1 MKDLIGQFATQ
12 YVTDLEGQLDHGYGQ
27 RSIQNPVLFL
37 FIGDKSME
45 ALQSVCEINERKW
58 QNSQGVLY
66 VHAYN
71 EETWEHPQ
79 VCNCRL
85 PKRESDR
92 QTMRAVM
99 YEQFTEDESLIMDI
113 NQLMKQVSIRV
124 AEMGKLFA
132 SFQQVNIAVVT
143 RSNDPAN
150 VLLPELTLLLKS
162 YLQEMFK
169 NVSADLYVLLQEKS
183 GGDGFGFSSA
193 LGVQFLEEVDQ
204 YQCNDYRF
212 RADLMVTEDGIKL
225 PVAHTHGPLF
235 SLAYLLSDKTEQGL
249 FLDGGL
255 AENDELI
262 SNLVLLNNKEA
273 ETTIIESSEG
283 YNKLQFIR
291 SITVDSGKAT
301 FSSAGLSK
309 VKRPTH
315 AIALTVLAAVF
326 DRYWERLQEGDSLPK
341 TKAREKLGLT
351 ANDLQRMV
359 SSVLPDDDILTEM
372 NGLMTSGVSY
382 SELSSMNLRE
392 AELAL
397 FDGNSQRFFESHF
410 VHQARKQLD
419 SLTGKQTLAPL
430 IVREIIEDER
440 YGLYAAYQLTSELAS
455 GANLLDE
462 LRTGIKETQRQLEQ
476 AKAELDDIYQQ
487 RADQQE
493 LRVGGFF
500 TRDKERVRTFVRH
513 LFAKV
518 YDKQAEILEW
528 ELTLQLLVD
537 YEQQAKQLHKR
548 IGENVEQLEGL
559 QKQLRAI
566 AQKSVREAADY
577 LGKNMDEYY
586 ESVVMETI
594 RSQEAQRGNGFYLD
608 PRYIGN
614 GSLLFQH
621 GISGLLERLCIF
633 CRTEILTRSPFA
645 LSFEA
650 ELLARANVAAAYDN
664 RTVLTKE
671 DLFQD
676 LSLVLEERAAVHT
689 EVFHFL
695 QKHRYEEKYWFAD
708 INNDFVQ
715 YVLRE
720 TEGTRTYKQ
729 GCIHEAGK
737 SGIEKMNVMGGFGLE
752 DLMYYRNNKKYH
764 SSYMES
770 GYVFHRQGK
779 EELS

>member
-1 MKDLIGQFATQ
+1 MKDLIGRFATE
-12 YVTDLEGQLDHGYGQ
+12 YTADLEGQLDRGHGQ

-37 FIGDKSME
+37 FIGDKSVA
-45 ALQSVCEINERKW
+45 ALQSVCKINERKW

-71 EETWEHPQ
+71 AETWEHPQ
-79 VCNCRL
+79 VCSCRL
-85 PKRESDR
+85 SEQEANR
-92 QTMRAVM
+92 QTMRADM
-99 YEQFTEDESLIMDI
+99 YERWLQDESRIMEI
-113 NQLMKQVSIRV
+113 NKFMKQVSIRV
-124 AEMGKLFA
+124 AESCRLFA
-132 SFQQVNIAVVT
+132 SFQPVNIAVVT
-143 RSNDPAN
+143 RADDPAN

-183 GGDGFGFSSA
+183 DGEGFGFSSA
-193 LGVQFLEEVDQ
+193 LGVQFLEEVGQ
-204 YQCNDYRF
+204 YQRGDYRC
-212 RADLMVTEDGIKL
+212 RVDQMVTEDGIRL
-225 PVAHTHGPLF
+225 PALDVQGPLF
-235 SLAYLLSDKTEQGL
+235 SLVYLLSDKTEQGL

-262 SNLVLLNNKEA
+262 SNLVLLNNKET
-273 ETTIIESSEG
+273 EPDGDGEG
-283 YNKLQFIR
+283 YNKLQFMR
-291 SITVDSGKAT
+291 SISADSGTAA
-301 FSSAGLSK
+301 FASAGLSK

-326 DRYWERLQEGDSLPK
+326 DRFWQRLQEGDTVPK

-351 ANDLQRMV
+351 ARDLQRAV
-359 SSVLPDDDILTEM
+359 SSLLPDDGSLAEM

-382 SELSSMNLRE
+382 SELCGMNLRE

-397 FDGNSQRFFESHF
+397 FDGSSQSFFETRF
-410 VHQARKQLD
+410 ARPARVQLD
-419 SLTGKQTLAPL
+419 GLMGSQSLARL
-430 IVREIIEDER
+430 IAQEIMDDER
-440 YGLYAAYQLTSELAS
+440 YGLYAAYQLTAELGS

-462 LRTGIKETQRQLEQ
+462 LRTGIKETQKQLEQ
-476 AKAELDDIYQQ
+476 AKAKLDELYQQ
-487 RADQQE
+487 RVDQQE
-493 LRVGGFF
+493 VRVGGFF
-500 TRDKERVRTFVRH
+500 TRDRERVRSFVRH
-513 LFAKV
+513 LLAKV
-518 YDKQAEILEW
+518 YGKKAEILEW
-528 ELTLQLLVD
+528 ELTLQLLLD
-537 YEQQAKQLHKR
+537 NERQAKELHR
-548 IGENVEQLEGL
+548 RLREQVEQLEGL

-566 AQKSVREAADY
+566 AQKSVRDAADY
-577 LGKNMDEYY
+577 LGRNMDEYY
-586 ESVVMETI
+586 EAVVTETI
-594 RSQEAQRGNGFYLD
+594 RSLEEQRGDGFFLD
-608 PRYIGN
+608 ARYIGS

-621 GISGLLERLCIF
+621 GVSGLLERLCAF

-676 LSLVLEERAAVHT
+676 LSAVLEERAAVHI

-708 INNDFVQ
+708 VRNDFVQ

-720 TEGTRTYKQ
+720 AEGTRTYKQ
-729 GCIHEAGK
+729 GCIHEARK
-737 SGIEKMNVMGGFGLE
+737 SGIEKWNLMGGFGLE

-764 SSYMES
+764 SSYMEN

-779 EELS
+779 VELS

>member
-1 MKDLIGQFATQ
+1 MKDLMEQFATE
-12 YVTDLEGQLDHGYGQ
+12 YVTDLEGQLDRGHGQ

-37 FIGDKSME
+37 FIGDKSRQ
-45 ALQSVCEINERKW
+45 ALQSVCEINEQKW

-79 VCNCRL
+79 VFGCQL
-85 PKRESDR
+85 PKLDSNR
-92 QTMRAVM
+92 QTMRASM
-99 YEQFTEDESLIMDI
+99 FERFMKDESLIMDV
-113 NQLMKQVSIRV
+113 NKFMKQVSIRV

-143 RSNDPAN
+143 RSDDPAN
-150 VLLPELTLLLKS
+150 ILLPELTMLLKS

-204 YQCNDYRF
+204 FQRSDYRYG
-212 RADLMVTEDGIKL
+212 ANLMVTEDGIKL
-225 PVAHTHGPLF
+225 PALHAQAPLF
-235 SLAYLLSDKTEQGL
+235 SLTYLLSDKTEHGL

-255 AENDELI
+255 SENDELI

-273 ETTIIESSEG
+273 ETAVDQNSEG

-291 SITVDSGKAT
+291 SITVDSGQAT
-301 FSSAGLSK
+301 FASAGLSR

-326 DRYWERLQEGDSLPK
+326 DRYWERLQEGESLPK
-341 TKAREKLGLT
+341 TKAREKLALT
-351 ANDLQRMV
+351 AHDVQQIVNAAF
-359 SSVLPDDDILTEM
+359 PDHDILTEM

-382 SELSSMNLRE
+382 SELTGMNLRE

-397 FDGNSQRFFESHF
+397 FDGNSQSFFEHHY
-410 VHQARKQLD
+410 VQLARRNLD
-419 SLTGKQTLAPL
+419 SMLEKSSLAQL
-430 IVREIIEDER
+430 ISQEIIEDER
-440 YGLYAAYQLTSELAS
+440 YGLYAAYQLTSETAS

-476 AKAELDDIYQQ
+476 TRAELDDICQE
-487 RADQQE
+487 RVDQQE

-518 YDKQAEILEW
+518 YNKKAEILEW
-528 ELTLQLLVD
+528 ELVLQVLLD

-548 IGENVEQLEGL
+548 IGEQVAQLEEL

-586 ESVVMETI
+586 ESVVTETI
-594 RSQEAQRGNGFYLD
+594 RSQESQRGQGFYLD
-608 PRYIGN
+608 NRYIGN
-614 GSLLFQH
+614 GSLLFSQ
-621 GISGLLERLCIF
+621 GISGLLERLCAF

-664 RTVLTKE
+664 RTVLTRE

-676 LSLVLEERAAVHT
+676 LSLVLEERAAVHV

-708 INNDFVQ
+708 LQNDFVQ

-737 SGIEKMNVMGGFGLE
+737 SGIEKMNLMGGFGLE

-764 SSYMES
+764 SSYMDN
-770 GYVFHRQGK
+770 GYVFHRQRK
-779 EELS
+779 EELL

>member
-1 MKDLIGQFATQ
+1 MKDLMEQFAAGYTA
-12 YVTDLEGQLDHGYGQ
+12 DLEGQLDRGHGQ

-45 ALQSVCEINERKW
+45 ALQSVCRINDQKW
-58 QNSQGVLY
+58 HNSQGVLY
-66 VHAYN
+66 VHAHH

-79 VCNCRL
+79 VFGCKL
-85 PKRESDR
+85 PKPDSENR
-92 QTMRAVM
+92 TMRRDM
-99 YEQFTEDESLIMDI
+99 HERFMQDESLIMDI
-113 NQLMKQVSIRV
+113 NKLMKQVSIRI
-124 AEMGKLFA
+124 AEMGKHFA
-132 SFQQVNIAVVT
+132 SFQQVNVAVVT
-143 RSNDPAN
+143 RSDDPAN
-150 VLLPELTLLLKS
+150 ILLPDLTLLLKS

-169 NVSADLYVLLQEKS
+169 NVSTDLYVLLQEKS
-183 GGDGFGFSSA
+183 GGDSFGFSSA
-193 LGVQFLEEVDQ
+193 LGVQFLEEVAQ
-204 YQCNDYRF
+204 FQRSDYRYQ
-212 RADLMVTEDGIKL
+212 ANLMVTGDGIKL
-225 PVAHTHGPLF
+225 PVLHTQASLF
-235 SLAYLLSDKTEQGL
+235 SIAYLLSDKTEQGL

-273 ETTIIESSEG
+273 ETAFSESSEG

-291 SITVDSGKAT
+291 SITVDDGRASFAT
-301 FSSAGLSK
+301 AGLSR
-309 VKRPTH
+309 VKRPTR
-315 AIALTVLAAVF
+315 AIALTTLAAVF
-326 DRYWERLQEGDSLPK
+326 DRYWGRLQEGDSLPK

-351 ANDLQRMV
+351 AHDLQRMV
-359 SSVLPDDDILTEM
+359 STVLPDEDILMEM

-382 SELSSMNLRE
+382 GELGSMNLRE

-397 FDGNSQRFFESHF
+397 FDGNSQSFFESHF
-410 VHQARKQLD
+410 VHPARRQMD
-419 SLTGKQTLAPL
+419 SLVGKTALADV
-430 IVREIIEDER
+430 IQREIIEDER
-440 YGLYAAYQLTSELAS
+440 YGLYAAFQLTSEVSS

-476 AKAELDDIYQQ
+476 AKAELDDIYYE
-487 RADQQE
+487 RVEQQE

-518 YDKQAEILEW
+518 YNKKAEILEW
-528 ELTLQLLVD
+528 ELTLQLLLD

-548 IGENVEQLEGL
+548 IGEQVEQLEGL
-559 QKQLRAI
+559 QKELRAI
-566 AQKSVREAADY
+566 AQKSVKEAADY

-586 ESVVMETI
+586 ESVVTETI
-594 RSQEAQRGNGFYLD
+594 RSQEAQRGSGFYLD
-608 PRYIGN
+608 GRYIGD

-621 GISGLLERLCIF
+621 GISGLLERLCAF
-633 CRTEILTRSPFA
+633 CRTEILTRSPFS

-650 ELLARANVAAAYDN
+650 ELLARANVGAAYDN

-676 LSLVLEERAAVHT
+676 LSLVLEERAAVHA

-708 INNDFVQ
+708 LNNDFVQ

-720 TEGTRTYKQ
+720 AEGTRTYKQ
-729 GCIHEAGK
+729 GCIHEARK
-737 SGIEKMNVMGGFGLE
+737 SGIEKMNLMGGFGLE

-764 SSYMES
+764 SSYVES